1 MNNENKKEP
10 SKEIIEEEYRLGKE
24 YYNKLLKEMPNSVI
38 FVSASALPLVLP
50 NTLSNPNWAL
60 ISSAVSVL

>member
-24 YYNKLLKEMPNSVI
+24 YYNKLLKGECQKIKKSM
-38 FVSASALPLVLP
+38 
-50 NTLSNPNWAL
+50 TRK
-60 ISSAVSVL
+60 

>member
-24 YYNKLLKEMPNSVI
+24 YYNKLLKEMPKIKKSM
-38 FVSASALPLVLP
+38 
-50 NTLSNPNWAL
+50 TRK
-60 ISSAVSVL
+60 

>member
-24 YYNKLLKEMPNSVI
+24 YYNKLLEKSPKETEKYN
-38 FVSASALPLVLP
+38 
-50 NTLSNPNWAL
+50 
-60 ISSAVSVL
+60 

>member
-24 YYNKLLKEMPNSVI
+24 YYKLLKEMPKDKEKYD
-38 FVSASALPLVLP
+38 
-50 NTLSNPNWAL
+50 
-60 ISSAVSVL
+60 

>member
-24 YYNKLLKEMPNSVI
+24 YYNKLLKEMPKDI
-38 FVSASALPLVLP
+38 MASFKQKGV
-50 NTLSNPNWAL
+50 
-60 ISSAVSVL
+60 

>member
-24 YYNKLLKEMPNSVI
+24 YYNKLLKEMPKDKEKSD
-38 FVSASALPLVLP
+38 
-50 NTLSNPNWAL
+50 
-60 ISSAVSVL
+60 

>member
-24 YYNKLLKEMPNSVI
+24 YYNKLLKEMPNFVI
-38 FVSASALPLVLP
+38 FVSVSAKV
-50 NTLSNPNWAL
+50 
-60 ISSAVSVL
+60 

>member
-24 YYNKLLKEMPNSVI
+24 YYNNYQKKKKSMTRKWPYFFMN
-38 FVSASALPLVLP
+38 AS
-50 NTLSNPNWAL
+50 NYNYNM
-60 ISSAVSVL
+60 I